1 MKRMISMLLVMAII
15 AKANSQTWEEWTQ
28 QKKTQI
34 KYLVQQIAGFQTYL
48 GYVKQ
53 GYEIAQ
59 KGIAT
64 VQHIKQGEWNLHKD
78 FFGSLEII
86 NPLIKNSAKVSDIIA
101 MEVGL
106 IKSTNALVRE
116 CRQTKEF
123 TFEEMAYLE
132 NVCNKLLRE
141 SSKNIDEL
149 ITIITSG
156 ELKLKDDE
164 RINRIDN
171 IYAEMQEKHVFMR
184 SFGTSVIRLLKNR
197 SHEKNEI
204 ELSKTL
210 NNVK

>member
-1 MKRMISMLLVMAII
+1 MLLVMAII

-59 KGIAT
+59 KGITT
-64 VQHIKQGEWNLHKD
+64 VQNIKQGEWNLHKD
-78 FFGSLEII
+78 FFGSLEIV

-116 CRQTKEF
+116 CRQIKEF

-149 ITIITSG
+149 IMIITSG
-156 ELKLKDDE
+156 ELQMTDDE
-164 RINRIDN
+164 RINRIEK
-171 IYAEMQEKHVFMR
+171 IYKDMQEKQFFIR
-184 SFGTSVIRLLKNR
+184 SFGSSVIGLLKNR
-197 SHEKNEI
+197 SYEKIEI
-204 ELSKTL
+204 GLSKTL
-210 NNVK
+210 NNAK